1 MTSVEAT
8 FWVTLR
14 SYQWRHLDRCH
25 LSVAYICD
33 VCLSTKTSKMPK
45 INWICWSILVFTA
58 CVQVGPTGPRSREIP
73 ANRRKPP
80 GVGPMS
86 DRNARRKMSHSLKT
100 TIQQRSDL
108 FFSFQSN
115 SAWISDVKQDKLS
128 KPRPGLRQRPNHW
141 RIQTPPFCLGAL
153 FEKTYFENMSLR
165 FLAEQG
171 ASWTQSRNYRNLVR
185 DLT

>member
-14 SYQWRHLDRCH
+14 SYQLRHLDRCH

-33 VCLSTKTSKMPK
+33 VCLSTETSKMPK

-100 TIQQRSDL
+100 TIQQRSD
-108 FFSFQSN
+108 FFLSSRTLHGSVMLN
-115 SAWISDVKQDKLS
+115 RTNLQDRGQDWDKD
-128 KPRPGLRQRPNHW
+128 
-141 RIQTPPFCLGAL
+141 RINGGSRHPPFCLGAL
-153 FEKTYFENMSLR
+153 FEKKHILKTCR
-165 FLAEQG
+165 
-171 ASWTQSRNYRNLVR
+171 
-185 DLT
+185 